1 MIDFSQSVLLVEM
14 MVFLEK
20 LRVDC
25 NKEEDKEIKIS
36 FLEVCGSVEV
46 LISKLK
52 RRVEL
57 NKEIQSDKRNQ
68 VSNNA

>member
-52 RRVEL
+52 RTFGPR
-57 NKEIQSDKRNQ
+57 D
-68 VSNNA
+68 